1 MNHAVKKQRGFTLIE
16 LMLAM
21 AFISLLLLAVAL
33 TVIQMSRTYNRGM
46 IFKELNQ
53 VARTVNDDLRR
64 TINGAQ
70 PIDMSLHYLHS
81 ETSGRLCLGQATY
94 IWNTEQQVRD
104 RGTDY
109 IGFAQ
114 SEDAVRFVKV
124 PDLGGNYCAKDS
136 RGDLIIR
143 DIRESDREV
152 MVDLLKSNDY
162 ELSVHGLEVTQN
174 ASYAESATGQQL
186 LSVALRLGTSNI
198 EAMNG
203 DQTACLAPNFL
214 DADVS
219 NCLVQEFTIV
229 ARTGNKVN

>member
-1 MNHAVKKQRGFTLIE
+1 MNRVGKGKNGFTLIE

-21 AFISLLLLAVAL
+21 TFISLLLLAVAL
-33 TVIQMSRTYNRGM
+33 TVIQMGRTYNRGM

-53 VARTVNDDLRR
+53 VARTVNNDMRR
-64 TINGAQ
+64 TINSAQ

-94 IWNTEQQVRD
+94 IWNVEKQVND

-114 SEDAVRFVKV
+114 SDDAVRFVKI

-136 RGDLIIR
+136 RGDLVIR
-143 DIRESDREV
+143 DIRESDRGV
-152 MVDLLKSNDY
+152 MVDLLRSNDY
-162 ELSVHGLEVTQN
+162 ELSIHGLEVIQN
-174 ASYAESATGQQL
+174 ASYAESVTGQQL
-186 LSVALRLGTSNI
+186 FSVALRLGTSNI
-198 EAMNG
+198 EAMND
-203 DQTACLAPNFL
+203 DQTACLPPSFIGS
-214 DADVS
+214 DVS
-219 NCLVQEFTIV
+219 NCFIQEFTVV